1 MCLLYEDKY
10 KFEGEFKK
18 VRIDREVVEDKF
30 VEFKF

>member
-10 KFEGEFKK
+10 KFEGELKK